1 MAKKRKMLRKT
12 NYTVHVSSPKLK
24 ATMEINLSRFEEQF
38 QKAQYELDS
47 MIMSDMVPFMPM
59 QTGTFIKLTRARSEA
74 IAGSGKV
81 IAAAPP
87 YGRFLYYG
95 KTMVDETTGSTWAR
109 RGAKKVLV
117 SEYSGKTNAKEDLQF
132 AKSSHPNATSKWFEE
147 AKRRHLF
154 EWILKTKKKAGG
166 G

>member
-12 NYTVHVSSPKLK
+12 NYTYQVSSPQLK
-24 ATMEINLSRFEEQF
+24 AVMKIDLSRFEKQF

-47 MIMSDMVPFMPM
+47 MIMTDMVPFMPM
-59 QTGTFIKLTRARSEA
+59 QTGTFINLTRARSAA

-81 IAAAPP
+81 VAAAPP

-95 KTMVDETTGSTWAR
+95 KTMVDESTDSTWAR
-109 RGAKKVLV
+109 KGAKKVLV
-117 SEYSGKTNAKEDLQF
+117 SQFAGRTNARENLDFSK
-132 AKSSHPNATSKWFEE
+132 AAHPGVVPEWFEE
-147 AKRRHLF
+147 AKRRNRL
-154 EWILKTKKKAGG
+154 EWLIKTKETAGG

>member
-12 NYTVHVSSPKLK
+12 NYTYQVSSPQLK
-24 ATMEINLSRFEEQF
+24 AVMKIDLSRFEKQF

-47 MIMSDMVPFMPM
+47 MIMTDMVPFMPM
-59 QTGTFIKLTRARSEA
+59 QTGTFINLTRARSAA

-81 IAAAPP
+81 VAAAPP

-95 KTMVDETTGSTWAR
+95 KTMVDKSTGSTWAR
-109 RGAKKVLV
+109 KGAKKVLV
-117 SEYSGKTNAKEDLQF
+117 SQFAGKTNARENLDFSK
-132 AKSSHPNATSKWFEE
+132 AAHPGVVPEWFVE
-147 AKRRHLF
+147 AKRRHCL
-154 EWILKTKKKAGG
+154 EWLIKTKETAGG

>member
-12 NYTVHVSSPKLK
+12 NYTYQVSSPQLK
-24 ATMEINLSRFEEQF
+24 AVMKIDLSRFEKQF

-47 MIMSDMVPFMPM
+47 MIMTDMVPFMPM
-59 QTGTFIKLTRARSEA
+59 QTGTFINLTRARSAA

-81 IAAAPP
+81 VAAAPP

-95 KTMVDETTGSTWAR
+95 KTMVDESTGSTWAR
-109 RGAKKVLV
+109 KGAKKVLV
-117 SEYSGKTNAKEDLQF
+117 SQFAGRTNARENLDFSK
-132 AKSSHPNATSKWFEE
+132 AAHPGVVPEWFEE
-147 AKRRHLF
+147 AKRRNRL
-154 EWILKTKKKAGG
+154 EWLIKTKETAGG